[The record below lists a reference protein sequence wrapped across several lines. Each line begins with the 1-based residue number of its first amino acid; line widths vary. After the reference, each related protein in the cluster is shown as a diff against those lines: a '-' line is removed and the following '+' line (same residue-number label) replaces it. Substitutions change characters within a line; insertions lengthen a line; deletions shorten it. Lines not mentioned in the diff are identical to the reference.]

1 MTATNAQNWFIRN
14 LKTQKVFLL
23 FAHSIRRFL
32 NYLNLFNFIALRI
45 FLFVFINDPL
55 VFLFINLF
63 FLFSLSRLEVV
74 WILAIEIFFHLK
86 QPKMTITCFAYELE
100 SNRIESR
107 VNPLNDDR
115 LIVTVF
121 DQRSLSTDIY
131 FWFQFNCEDFF
142 RKPQQQ

>member
-1 MTATNAQNWFIRN
+1 MTATNTQNWFIRN

-32 NYLNLFNFIALRI
+32 NYLNLFYFFALRI

-55 VFLFINLF
+55 VFCFLFYSSF
-63 FLFSLSRLEVV
+63 FLSLSDVV

-86 QPKMTITCFAYELE
+86 QPKMMITCFAYELE

-131 FWFQFNCEDFF
+131 FWFQFNCEDFL
-142 RKPQQQ
+142 